1 MSKKLSAIL
10 VDDEPLALRFLQS
23 TINDFDSVD
32 VICACNSGRDALS
45 AIRDFTPDL
54 LFLDIQMPG
63 MNGFELV
70 KNIQAD
76 IMPMIIFVTAYD
88 QFAIAAFDLHAV
100 DYLLKPLDASRVG
113 VAIERAVERANNP
126 ARLSLTEEGKGGLIS
141 AIASMSDK
149 VDALSQAS
157 KGLDGRIDATEPA
170 VRKISIKDGDTI
182 TVVDEA
188 NIDWIDAAGDYM
200 CIHVDGATHIMRST
214 LSDLLGRLDQ
224 NTFKRIHRSTVV
236 NVDRIR
242 QVQRHT
248 KGEYFLH
255 LDCDQTLKASRHYR
269 EVVKEILELNH

>member
-157 KGLDGRIDATEPA
+157 KGLDGKIDVTEPA

>member
-45 AIRDFTPDL
+45 AIKDFTPDL

-100 DYLLKPLDASRVG
+100 DYLLKPLDASRVA

-149 VDALSQAS
+149 VDALSQAR

>member
-149 VDALSQAS
+149 VDALTQGS
-157 KGLDGRIDATEPA
+157 KGLDGRIDASEPS
-170 VRKISIKDGDTI
+170 VREISIKDGDTI